1 MTTRKDLPPDLY
13 LNGLDWTRAE
23 PAAGTSPNP
32 YEVAEWTDDDQ
43 GVTYTL
49 VRNANEAASNPDA
62 HVLVFTPGEWAAFR
76 AGAGDGEFDQPG
88 NDEATA

>member
-1 MTTRKDLPPDLY
+1 MTDRKALPPDLD
-13 LNGLDWTRAE
+13 LNTLDWTRAE

-32 YEVAEWTDDDQ
+32 YEVAEWTDVDQ

-49 VRNANEAASNPDA
+49 VRNANEAASNSDA
-62 HVLVFTPGEWAAFR
+62 HVLVFTPSEWEAFT
-76 AGAGDGEFDQPG
+76 AGAKDGEFDQPG